1 MAVDFESKGGW
12 IDEYN
17 VVMRWN
23 MLVFRRWDDYFSVFC
38 AVEVAKWGVRVQ
50 KAGSHSDVA
59 ARCGA
64 DVQAGGAPHRTEGGG
79 ADLILSVDF
88 TWGGYSDEKRRKTKN
103 FVAPDKY
110 VPEPLV
116 IKVLISYL
124 CIHELRS
131 KNKHRGFVPQNC
143 TTHRR
148 KSGTY
153 CHVCQ
158 SRRGVH

>member
-1 MAVDFESKGGW
+1 MGGDFSPKGGCAG
-12 IDEYN
+12 EYN

-23 MLVFRRWDDYFSVFC
+23 MLIFRRWDDYFSVFC
-38 AVEVAKWGVRVQ
+38 AVEVTKWGGRAQ
-50 KAGSHSDVA
+50 KAGSHSEVT

-64 DVQAGGAPHRTEGGG
+64 DVRAGGAACRVERGG

-88 TWGGYSDEKRRKTKN
+88 TWVGYSDEKRRKTKN